1 MVWIRLLLSTSTVT
15 VLLCSTTSMNFHEKR
30 SFPFTKNLVR
40 LPFPK
45 VKNGT
50 KLMLRLDEIPSAL
63 KPFINETALM
73 REEQKRNSTEDD
85 VITDED
91 VADVDDNDE
100 SSKVNTAHY
109 DGKKTTISISTEGGI
124 ELYQHW
130 LDQAVSGLIATVA
143 TKKLENVPESER
155 AAHQTCAKGAT
166 TVTAHAKCVVQ
177 LIDIER
183 KYQMWRNRYGN
194 AKRIGFKH
202 RKFRKIIRKRKQP
215 RTKGR
220 RYKVRKLNDES
231 RRRKVSQ
238 SMKKKPYVHGDPT
251 KASSPQDKEYIPN
264 TDSWVGSF
272 RMRAKRSLDERLKP
286 MPKPVQMDH
295 YTLEKEDK
303 ISFLGVLAQ
312 KLVHTVRLLKNKDK
326 NYKRWQSVISEIRE
340 EGKKLKEKRKARKML
355 NDRLDLFKKTLRDE
369 GVDQRSIMKKMNV
382 LGDEDDDD
390 EMKELL
396 MKAKEQESKLTD
408 EETLMQAPMKL
419 IRQGLKLGMM
429 LSGQNVTNFDNKNIK
444 LISPRLFSLVPEEI
458 DNEVIDLLSPS
469 LLALHDEGRGVEDAF
484 SLAKAIKHF
493 DELGHEEWLN
503 FVIEA
508 SGVSDA
514 VSKIRDVSEAEDSPR
529 LDEGLKDEHGQPL
542 YFTKENVTEM
552 LGNTE
557 RNKIEVFEKLQK
569 TFTSDQMKAMNTTGY
584 TVMDDKQLELVYGP
598 GSPYANATTLEQ
610 LRNVSAAEIPHLIEN
625 TIRNLADEV
634 VAFRAQRQND
644 VVLSP
649 LVLISVVLA
658 PAVASQP
665 IVLSPIL
672 FVPIVLSPAIFG
684 AVILSPWAFVPVI
697 LAPRI
702 FSPIIVSPILL
713 SPVILSPL
721 ALHPLILS
729 PGALVPFV
737 LSPFVL
743 TPFIINPVVL
753 SPLILTPFCLSPFII
768 VPNVLSPLILSPFVL
783 SPLILSPPAVSA
795 FVLTPYVLSPIIAS
809 PGAVFAAVLSP
820 SWLS

>member
-1 MVWIRLLLSTSTVT
+1 
-15 VLLCSTTSMNFHEKR
+15 
-30 SFPFTKNLVR
+30 
-40 LPFPK
+40 
-45 VKNGT
+45 
-50 KLMLRLDEIPSAL
+50 
-63 KPFINETALM
+63 
-73 REEQKRNSTEDD
+73 
-85 VITDED
+85 DED
-91 VADVDDNDE
+91 VADVDDSDE

-143 TKKLENVPESER
+143 TKK

-183 KYQMWRNRYGN
+183 KYQMWKNRYGK
-194 AKRIGFKH
+194 AKRIGS
-202 RKFRKIIRKRKQP
+202 ILI
-215 RTKGR
+215 
-220 RYKVRKLNDES
+220 
-231 RRRKVSQ
+231 
-238 SMKKKPYVHGDPT
+238 
-251 KASSPQDKEYIPN
+251 
-264 TDSWVGSF
+264 
-272 RMRAKRSLDERLKP
+272 
-286 MPKPVQMDH
+286 
-295 YTLEKEDK
+295 
-303 ISFLGVLAQ
+303 
-312 KLVHTVRLLKNKDK
+312 
-326 NYKRWQSVISEIRE
+326 SVISEIRE
-340 EGKKLKEKRKARKML
+340 EGKKLKEKRKARKMSRVCDIFL
-355 NDRLDLFKKTLRDE
+355 NVPYERVKLGIHEQFHFQLFLRRLYHLFCFVERLRF
-369 GVDQRSIMKKMNV
+369 
-382 LGDEDDDD
+382 
-390 EMKELL
+390 
-396 MKAKEQESKLTD
+396 A
-408 EETLMQAPMKL
+408 
-419 IRQGLKLGMM
+419 GLKLGMM
-429 LSGQNVTNFDNKNIK
+429 LSGQNVSNFDNKNIK

-493 DELGHEEWLN
+493 DEQGHEEWLN

-514 VSKIRDVSEAEDSPR
+514 VSKIRVAEDSPR
-529 LDEGLKDEHGQPL
+529 LDEGLKNEHGQPL

-557 RNKIEVFEKLQK
+557 RSKIEVFEKLQK

-610 LRNVSAAEIPHLIEN
+610 LRNVPAAEIPHLIEN

-649 LVLISVVLA
+649 LVLVSVVLA

-702 FSPIIVSPILL
+702 MSPIIVSPILL

-721 ALHPLILS
+721 ALHPLVLS

>member
-1 MVWIRLLLSTSTVT
+1 
-15 VLLCSTTSMNFHEKR
+15 
-30 SFPFTKNLVR
+30 
-40 LPFPK
+40 
-45 VKNGT
+45 
-50 KLMLRLDEIPSAL
+50 MLRLDEIPSAL

-143 TKKLENVPESER
+143 TKKFQAQKIPEIHQKKEAASNQR
-155 AAHQTCAKGAT
+155 A
-166 TVTAHAKCVVQ
+166 TVQ
-177 LIDIER
+177 
-183 KYQMWRNRYGN
+183 
-194 AKRIGFKH
+194 
-202 RKFRKIIRKRKQP
+202 
-215 RTKGR
+215 
-220 RYKVRKLNDES
+220 
-231 RRRKVSQ
+231 
-238 SMKKKPYVHGDPT
+238 
-251 KASSPQDKEYIPN
+251 
-264 TDSWVGSF
+264 
-272 RMRAKRSLDERLKP
+272 
-286 MPKPVQMDH
+286 
-295 YTLEKEDK
+295 EDK

-644 VVLSP
+644 DVSEAEDSPRLDEGLKDEHGQPLYFTKENVTEMLGNTERSKIEVFEKLQKTFTSDQMKAMNTTGYTVMDDKQLELVYGPGSPYANATTLEQLRNVSAAEIPHLIENTIRNLADEVVAFRAQRQND
-649 LVLISVVLA
+649 LV
-658 PAVASQP
+658 PP
-665 IVLSPIL
+665 
-672 FVPIVLSPAIFG
+672 FWDIFE
-684 AVILSPWAFVPVI
+684 S
-697 LAPRI
+697 
-702 FSPIIVSPILL
+702 IVS
-713 SPVILSPL
+713 
-721 ALHPLILS
+721 
-729 PGALVPFV
+729 
-737 LSPFVL
+737 
-743 TPFIINPVVL
+743 
-753 SPLILTPFCLSPFII
+753 
-768 VPNVLSPLILSPFVL
+768 
-783 SPLILSPPAVSA
+783 
-795 FVLTPYVLSPIIAS
+795 
-809 PGAVFAAVLSP
+809 
-820 SWLS
+820 